1 MKVAWP
7 TATCNLKRII
17 GPCHQYG
24 HESLRA
30 KLFYRAIK
38 LYNCFRF
45 FLGYIGHEK
54 YFFRGH
60 YILTYSFNQV
70 LELAVTLCDP
80 FLCGKPTWLSLRCMH
95 VASIQLAKGYPL
107 QKNWSIFLRRMYTLY
122 DLCNLAD
129 AGTESM
135 HQVWNSNLFTRARY
149 KISRLCTCQTMWS
162 WLFL

>member
-80 FLCGKPTWLSLRCMH
+80 GYAVNRLDYLLDVCTSPLL
-95 VASIQLAKGYPL
+95 GYPL
-107 QKNWSIFLRRMYTLY
+107 QKNWSTFLRRMYTLY

-135 HQVWNSNLFTRARY
+135 DQVWNSNLFARARY

-162 WLFL
+162 WLLL

>member
-30 KLFYRAIK
+30 KLSYRTK
-38 LYNCFRF
+38 TLYNCFRF

-60 YILTYSFNQV
+60 CILTYSFNHV

-80 FLCGKPTWLSLRCMH
+80 GYGVNRLDYLLDVCTSPLFNWQRDTRYKRIEVYFWNVCILCTICAIWQMPARRACTRCEIPTCLH
-95 VASIQLAKGYPL
+95 VP
-107 QKNWSIFLRRMYTLY
+107 
-122 DLCNLAD
+122 
-129 AGTESM
+129 GTKF
-135 HQVWNSNLFTRARY
+135 HVCARAR
-149 KISRLCTCQTMWS
+149 RC
-162 WLFL
+162 